1 MPATRSR
8 PSTEQAEVVS
18 EEVKDVE
25 ASPVKEKVA
34 ETKTEEAK
42 PAAEEKADGA
52 EETKEEAEK
61 TAEEA
66 PKANGEAAAAVADD
80 SNKES
85 DSAPTEKAEKHKLE
99 DEVSNTPE
107 KKAKVEESKEEEAAK
122 EAAPTEEAAAWGAQ
136 LGRAAATIHRTR
148 KDGKEETRKDKLR
161 TPSSQHHLLFS
172 TICTRGPRS
181 SPKTTTMLP
190 PPYYPCFN
198 LCWDWCTKASPCIVY
213 SLPSASGFF

>member
-1 MPATRSR
+1 MVVGTSGRFPVAPRRFLVARGLGNFISPETSRQHVFRVLGVFCIRSVGEGIVNASFFFLF
-8 PSTEQAEVVS
+8 STEQAEVVS

-42 PAAEEKADGA
+42 PAAEEKADSA

-99 DEVSNTPE
+99 DEVSGTPE

-122 EAAPTEEAAAWGAQ
+122 EAAPTEEAAA
-136 LGRAAATIHRTR
+136 
-148 KDGKEETRKDKLR
+148 
-161 TPSSQHHLLFS
+161 
-172 TICTRGPRS
+172 
-181 SPKTTTMLP
+181 
-190 PPYYPCFN
+190 
-198 LCWDWCTKASPCIVY
+198 
-213 SLPSASGFF
+213 